1 MKFII
6 YGSGCSK
13 CQLLAERLEQAASAL
28 NISYEL
34 EKITAVNQIIA
45 EGIMRTPALVVD
57 GDIILEGKVVSSS
70 ELQAL
75 LTKLT

>member
-45 EGIMRTPALVVD
+45 EGIMRTPALAVD
-57 GDIILEGKVVSSS
+57 GDIIIEGKVVSSA

-75 LTKLT
+75 LSEFI

>member
-13 CQLLAERLEQAASAL
+13 CQLLAELLEQAASAL

-34 EKITAVNQIIA
+34 EKITAINKIIA
-45 EGIMRTPALVVD
+45 AGIMRTPALSVE
-57 GDIILEGKVVSSS
+57 GGIMLEGKVASS
-70 ELQAL
+70 EKSQAL
-75 LTKLT
+75 LSEFT